1 MKEELTHIKI
11 LLERFF
17 EGQTSNADEQE
28 LYRFFR
34 RDDLPDEFIGHK
46 PLMQYFETG
55 LADELGRPEEEAKAH
70 KETKT
75 HRLRNLRI
83 FWGGVAASFLMILS
97 ASLYLMKPADPYAG
111 SYIIRNG
118 VRITDLDL
126 IRPELEATVQ
136 MVLLQEQM
144 TEQWI
149 EDQFMQQLQEQNNRI
164 LDNIQDENIRKEVE
178 EILLTQD

>member
-17 EGQTSNADEQE
+17 EGQTSNEEEQE
-28 LYRFFR
+28 LYRFFG
-34 RDDLPDEFIGHK
+34 RDNIPDELIAYK

-55 LADELGRPEEEAKAH
+55 LADELACPEEDKVAPKN
-70 KETKT
+70 TKT
-75 HRLRNLRI
+75 HRLRNLWIIR
-83 FWGGVAASFLMILS
+83 GSVAASFLMILS

-118 VRITDLDL
+118 VRITDLNM

-136 MVLLQEQM
+136 KVLLQEQQM
-144 TEQWI
+144 EQWI
-149 EDQFMQQLQEQNNRI
+149 EVQFTQQLQEQNNRI
-164 LDNIQDENIRKEVE
+164 LENIQDENIRKEVE